1 MQHPRGT
8 SALAEQLCCTLRTEA
23 SDHGA
28 GCLVL
33 LLVGEGGLLWPLLI
47 VHIWVP
53 ELEGILEFRVQFA
66 ALQIGEVTSYQ
77 ARAS

>member
-1 MQHPRGT
+1 MDG
-8 SALAEQLCCTLRTEA
+8 
-23 SDHGA
+23 

-33 LLVGEGGLLWPLLI
+33 LLVGEGGLLWPLLL

-66 ALQIGEVTSYQ
+66 VLQIGEVTSYQ